1 MSTGTSKLVKTLCVD
16 LNKSTDPAADI
27 LQQLP
32 ALHYAFLIVLVS
44 PAGSLQTISR
54 LLHAQPNIDH
64 VIGARTAGEICVGG
78 YNESR
83 VVVLAFPAS
92 HFEAVPRLIS
102 ELNQQDELEFGREI
116 LQDRQTLQS
125 KHPDFENEFAFLLV
139 DGLSMREETL
149 VLAISS
155 ALGTTQLFGGSSGDG
170 LRFQSAP
177 ISFDGGVYEN
187 AAVLLLV
194 RSRCEIKV
202 FREGHLEPS
211 EKRLVVTGAI
221 PEERLVTEINAESA
235 APEYARIVG
244 IDPDK
249 LSPFIFASHPI
260 VVSVGDQHH
269 VRAIQ
274 KVEDNH
280 NLRFFS
286 SIDEGMVLTVA
297 KPLNISDHLESVL
310 ARLNQP
316 KEPDL
321 IFVCDCILR
330 RLEAEQNDELERMS
344 ALLRQYSVFGFS
356 TYGEQHN
363 MLHVNQ
369 TLTGI
374 AIYPPPDHPAENA

>member
-1 MSTGTSKLVKTLCVD
+1 MSIGDSKLVRSLCVD
-16 LNKSTDPAADI
+16 LNKIDDPAEEI
-27 LQQLP
+27 IRSLP
-32 ALHYAFLIVLVS
+32 NIPYAFLIVLVS
-44 PAGSLQTISR
+44 PAGDLKAISSTLQS
-54 LLHAQPNIDH
+54 QPNISH
-64 VIGARTAGEICVGG
+64 VIGARTAGEICTSG
-78 YNESR
+78 YSESK
-83 VVVLAFPAS
+83 VVVLGFPAS
-92 HFEAVPRLIS
+92 HFSATPRLIT
-102 ELNQQDELEFGREI
+102 ELDKENELQFGRDI
-116 LQDRQTLQS
+116 LQDRQTLHAQNT
-125 KHPDFENEFAFLLV
+125 DFDNEFAFLLV

-155 ALGTTQLFGGSSGDG
+155 ALGSTQLFGGSSGDG
-170 LRFQSAP
+170 LRFESAP
-177 ISFDGGVYEN
+177 ISFDGEVYEN

-194 RSRCEIKV
+194 RSTCEIKV
-202 FREGHLEPS
+202 FREGHFEPS
-211 EKRLVVTGAI
+211 EKRMVVTGAI

-244 IDPDK
+244 IDPEK

-297 KPLNISDHLESVL
+297 KALNIGDHLESVL
-310 ARLNQP
+310 NRLNQTE
-316 KEPDL
+316 EPDL

-330 RLEAEQNDELERMS
+330 RLEAEQNNELERMS
-344 ALLRQYSVFGFS
+344 ALLSKHSVYGFS

-374 AIYPPPDHPAENA
+374 AIYPPKN